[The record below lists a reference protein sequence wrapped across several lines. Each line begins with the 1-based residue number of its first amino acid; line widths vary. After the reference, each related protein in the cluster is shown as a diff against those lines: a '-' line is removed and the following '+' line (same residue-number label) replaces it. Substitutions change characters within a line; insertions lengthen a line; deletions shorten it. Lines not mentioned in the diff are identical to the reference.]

1 MDLATLFILGMLLA
15 GMAMG
20 AFFGLIFLFIAI
32 YVVKNLYPPVR
43 KVALWAARLEN
54 FLPLLILA
62 AVLLFLMIFI
72 GIIAF
77 KMPAIVAILL
87 ILVLLLVLVGL
98 VLVEMVL
105 GLGILVY
112 VIGIYYWLWGRYKG
126 LLGGLLPQVMRFK
139 IKHDL
144 DKGTGKDKDWTT
156 HFAEMRK
163 KLGEEAELARRRI
176 SKGGK

>member
-15 GMAMG
+15 GMAIG

-112 VIGIYYWLWGRYKG
+112 VIGIYYWLWGRWKG

-139 IKHDL
+139 IKHDV
-144 DKGTGKDKDWTT
+144 DKVKGKDWTT
-156 HFAEMRK
+156 HFAEMRR
-163 KLGEEAELARRRI
+163 KLSEEADMARRRI